1 MGPFITFEGPE
12 GSGKTTQIRLLEQRL
27 KADSVSVLCTR
38 EPGGSPIG
46 EQIRHVLHDLGNQ
59 AMDPRTEALL
69 YSAAR
74 AQHVAQVI
82 LPALRADQ
90 VVISDRYAE
99 STLAYQGYGHGLD
112 LDTLQQITAFATD
125 GVQADLVIYM
135 DLDVALGLQRKR
147 QDLQAGRGEWNR
159 MDDQAVAF
167 HQRVRQGYL
176 DMAAAEP
183 ARWLVIDAAE
193 SVENIHDRVYQ
204 HIRAL
209 LQASG
214 ESHRAR
220 RRASQPSTTQGEQ
233 EHGDQVT
240 CQYCP

>member
-1 MGPFITFEGPE
+1 MVGPFITFEGPE

-27 KADSVSVLCTR
+27 KAESVAVLCTR
-38 EPGGSPIG
+38 EPGGSAIG
-46 EQIRHVLHDLGNQ
+46 EQIRHVLHDLANQ
-59 AMDPRTEALL
+59 AMDPRAEALL

-112 LDTLQQITAFATD
+112 LGLLKQITGFATH
-125 GVQADLVIYM
+125 GVQANLVIYM
-135 DLDVALGLQRKR
+135 DLDVVLGLQRKR

-193 SVENIHDRVYQ
+193 PVERIHDRVYQ
-204 HIRAL
+204 RIRSL
-209 LQASG
+209 L
-214 ESHRAR
+214 
-220 RRASQPSTTQGEQ
+220 
-233 EHGDQVT
+233 
-240 CQYCP
+240 

>member
-1 MGPFITFEGPE
+1 MVGPFITFEGPE
-12 GSGKTTQIRLLEQRL
+12 GSGKTTQIRLLEERL
-27 KADSVSVLCTR
+27 KAESVAVLCTR

-46 EQIRHVLHDLGNQ
+46 EQIRNVLHDLGNQ
-59 AMDPRTEALL
+59 AMDPRAEALL

-74 AQHVAQVI
+74 AQHVTQVI

-112 LDTLQQITAFATD
+112 LDILRQITAFATH
-125 GVQADLVIYM
+125 GVQADLVIYL

-183 ARWLVIDAAE
+183 ARWLLVDAAAPVE
-193 SVENIHDRVYQ
+193 SVHDGIYNR
-204 HIRAL
+204 IRSL
-209 LQASG
+209 L
-214 ESHRAR
+214 
-220 RRASQPSTTQGEQ
+220 
-233 EHGDQVT
+233 
-240 CQYCP
+240 

>member
-1 MGPFITFEGPE
+1 VGPFITFEGPE

-27 KADSVSVLCTR
+27 KAESVAVLCTR
-38 EPGGSPIG
+38 EPGGSAIG

-59 AMDPRTEALL
+59 AMDPRAEALL

-112 LDTLQQITAFATD
+112 LGILQQIAAFATYEL
-125 GVQADLVIYM
+125 QADLVIYM

-167 HQRVRQGYL
+167 HRRVRQGYL

-183 ARWLVIDAAE
+183 ARWLVIDAGE
-193 SVENIHDRVYQ
+193 PVERIHDRVY
-204 HIRAL
+204 HRIRSL
-209 LQASG
+209 L
-214 ESHRAR
+214 
-220 RRASQPSTTQGEQ
+220 
-233 EHGDQVT
+233 
-240 CQYCP
+240 

>member
-204 HIRAL
+204 RIRAL
-209 LQASG
+209 L
-214 ESHRAR
+214 
-220 RRASQPSTTQGEQ
+220 
-233 EHGDQVT
+233 
-240 CQYCP
+240 

>member
-1 MGPFITFEGPE
+1 VGPFITFEGPE

-27 KADSVSVLCTR
+27 KAESVAVLCTR

-59 AMDPRTEALL
+59 AMDPRAEALL

-112 LDTLQQITAFATD
+112 LGVLKQITAFATYE
-125 GVQADLVIYM
+125 VQADLVIYM

-167 HQRVRQGYL
+167 HRRVRQGYL

-183 ARWLVIDAAE
+183 ARWLVIDA
-193 SVENIHDRVYQ
+193 VEPIERIHDRVY
-204 HIRAL
+204 HRIRSL

-214 ESHRAR
+214 V
-220 RRASQPSTTQGEQ
+220 ASGPTPRIAT
-233 EHGDQVT
+233 
-240 CQYCP
+240 